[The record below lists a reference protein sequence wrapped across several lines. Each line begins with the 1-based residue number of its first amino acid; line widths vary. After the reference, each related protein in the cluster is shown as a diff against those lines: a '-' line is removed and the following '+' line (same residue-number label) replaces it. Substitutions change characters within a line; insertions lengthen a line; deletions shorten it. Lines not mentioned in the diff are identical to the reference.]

1 MADVRLIDENT
12 FINKKDAMYEIK
24 ALAKEIAR
32 QNGGVDDITL
42 YLKEAYDRIATL
54 PTIDA
59 VPVVRCRECMFSE
72 ALPISRYC
80 LQWNSLVKKNGFCY
94 KAKKMDGGAE

>member
-1 MADVRLIDENT
+1 MSDVRLIDANALRNV
-12 FINKKDAMYEIK
+12 FDAMHAIEGGSRFDHLVLLGIK
-24 ALAKEIAR
+24 KYI
-32 QNGGVDDITL
+32 DD
-42 YLKEAYDRIATL
+42 A